1 MRMRALRRLTVL
13 ATVAALSV
21 PLGLASAGAAGQQS
35 AHTTRTAAA
44 AEPLPGAY
52 ISPWGDAHVAMSDDM
67 LAWMEREG
75 TTLSAVSPF
84 VMDADDRGF
93 SMLIGTTA
101 GDGLD
106 TKGRIFYPGGIE
118 FHHAASGKT
127 ITLTP
132 SYIRVMPTPGY
143 AAAVAVDG
151 QAHSEE
157 IMIADSVYT
166 EAMTGA
172 RPSPTGFRVKNVR
185 GYVSQDLADLFTSVT
200 GATPPRVGSLWGTLT
215 PNFDY
220 IPGTAKPPTFPTF
233 P

>member
-1 MRMRALRRLTVL
+1 MRMHALRRLTVL
-13 ATVAALSV
+13 AAVAALAV
-21 PLGLASAGAAGQQS
+21 PLGLTSAGAAAQQP
-35 AHTTRTAAA
+35 ANTTRTAAA

-52 ISPWGDAHVAMSDDM
+52 ISPWGDAHVAMGDEM

-75 TTLSAVSPF
+75 IALSAVSPF
-84 VMDADDRGF
+84 VMDDDDRGF
-93 SMLIGTTA
+93 SMLIGSTA

-118 FHHAASGKT
+118 FHHARSGKT

-132 SYIRVMPTPGY
+132 SFIRVMPTPGY
-143 AAAVAVDG
+143 SAGVSVDG

-166 EAMTGA
+166 EAMIGA

-185 GYVSQDLADLFTSVT
+185 GYVSQDLANLFASVT
-200 GATPPRVGSLWGTLT
+200 GATPPRVGSLFATLT

-220 IPGTAKPPTFPTF
+220 VPKAAKPPTFPTL

>member
-13 ATVAALSV
+13 ATVTALSV
-21 PLGLASAGAAGQQS
+21 PIGLASAGAAAQPP
-35 AHTTRTAAA
+35 AHTARTAAA
-44 AEPLPGAY
+44 DPLPGAY
-52 ISPWGDAHVAMSDDM
+52 ISPWGDAHVAMSDEM
-67 LAWMEREG
+67 LSWMEREG
-75 TTLSAVSPF
+75 ITLSAVSPF
-84 VMDADDRGF
+84 VMDDDNRGF

-106 TKGRIFYPGGIE
+106 SKGRIYYPGGIE
-118 FHHAASGKT
+118 FHHAASGRT

-143 AAAVAVDG
+143 SASVAVDG
-151 QAHSEE
+151 HAYSEE
-157 IMIADSVYT
+157 IMVADSVYT
-166 EAMTGA
+166 EVMTGA

-185 GYVSQDLADLFTSVT
+185 GYVSQDFADLFASVT

-220 IPGTAKPPTFPTF
+220 IPGKAQPAPFPTF